1 MLQMKMKK
9 ERHAVQQQSVPA
21 GSEQLKSVFDG
32 QELIGGNFGEAVY
45 ESRVNLGRIL
55 HL

>member
-1 MLQMKMKK
+1 MMKE

-32 QELIGGNFGEAVY
+32 QELIGANFGEAVY